1 MRHLRIATLFAIA
14 AVAWVPA
21 SNARPVATPAQTAR
35 PLVVKFFELVQDQD
49 VAGLK
54 TFLSPA
60 FQIQRADGSWA
71 GKTAY
76 LKRLATIRKFKISNF
91 RATRA
96 GATLV
101 ARYNATVEGLV
112 NGKPYT
118 PGPAPRL
125 SVFHRNGKRWQ
136 LVAHANFNPLKG

>member
-1 MRHLRIATLFAIA
+1 MRHARIATLFAIL
-14 AVAWVPA
+14 AVACVPA
-21 SNARPVATPAQTAR
+21 ASARPAATPAQIAR
-35 PLVVKFFELVQDQD
+35 PLVVQFFELIQDQD

-60 FQIQRADGSWA
+60 FQVERADGSGA

-76 LKRLATIRKFKISNF
+76 LKKLATIRKFRITKLT
-91 RATRA
+91 ATRV
-96 GATLV
+96 GTTLV
-101 ARYNATVEGLV
+101 ARYNATVEGFV

-125 SVFHRNGKRWQ
+125 SVFHWTGKRWQ
-136 LVAHANFNPLKG
+136 LVAHANFNPLSG

>member
-1 MRHLRIATLFAIA
+1 MRHLRTATLFAIL
-14 AVAWVPA
+14 AVAWAPA
-21 SNARPVATPAQTAR
+21 SSARPAATPAETAR
-35 PLVVKFFELVQDQD
+35 PLVVKFFELIQDRD
-49 VAGLK
+49 VAGLR

-60 FQIQRADGSWA
+60 FQVERADGSGA
-71 GKTAY
+71 SKTAY
-76 LKRLATIRKFKISNF
+76 LKSLATVRKFRISNF

-96 GATLV
+96 GSTLV

-125 SVFHRNGKRWQ
+125 SVFQKTGTRWQ
-136 LVAHANFNPLKG
+136 IVAHANFNPLKG

>member
-1 MRHLRIATLFAIA
+1 MRHARIATLFAIL
-14 AVAWVPA
+14 AVACAPA
-21 SNARPVATPAQTAR
+21 ASARPAATPAQIAR
-35 PLVVKFFELVQDQD
+35 PLVVQFFELIQDQD

-60 FQIQRADGSWA
+60 FQVERADGSGA

-76 LKRLATIRKFKISNF
+76 LKKLATIRKFRITKLT
-91 RATRA
+91 ATRV
-96 GATLV
+96 GTTLV
-101 ARYNATVEGLV
+101 ARYNATVEGFV

-125 SVFHRNGKRWQ
+125 SVFHWTGKRWQ
-136 LVAHANFNPLKG
+136 LVAHANFNPLSG